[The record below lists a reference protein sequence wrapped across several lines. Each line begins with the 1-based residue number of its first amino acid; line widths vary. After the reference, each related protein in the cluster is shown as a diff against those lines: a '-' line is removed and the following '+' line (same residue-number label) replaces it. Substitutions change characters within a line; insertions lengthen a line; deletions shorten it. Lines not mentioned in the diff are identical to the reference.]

1 MKKVSPI
8 VGGVIGAIL
17 GFFAVLIVFSLLGT
31 GVQTDAIMSG
41 LLVLLMIAPLGALA
55 GLMIGTKLALRARGQ
70 KGTGEFVA
78 GAFKALGVT
87 VLMVAVGGAMTY
99 SYFEQTATP
108 WLNPNAATPELHYEI
123 RLPANAALPALR
135 DVAVELKTDLNTMP
149 GELASGKFRRDG
161 NQPVIVGQVEMA
173 FRTARRFLAVQI
185 AGQPERLY
193 PIGLA
198 AKAPHTSELGAWQ
211 RLADGSEIRYRAK
224 WPGKE

>member
-8 VGGVIGAIL
+8 AGGVIGAIL
-17 GFFAVLIVFSLLGT
+17 GFFAVLIVFGLLGT
-31 GVQTDAIMSG
+31 GIRADAIMSG
-41 LLVLLMIAPLGALA
+41 LLLLLVFAPVGALA

-70 KGTGEFVA
+70 NGAGEFVA

-87 VLMVAVGGAMTY
+87 VLMVAAGGAMTY
-99 SYFEQTATP
+99 FYFEQTATP

-123 RLPANAALPALR
+123 RLPANAALPASR

-173 FRTARRFLAVQI
+173 FRTARRQLAVQI
-185 AGQPERLY
+185 AGQPDRLY
-193 PIGLA
+193 PIGLT
-198 AKAPHTSELGAWQ
+198 AKAPHSSELGAWQ